1 MTAESIAPPIVGAG
15 IRPRLLRDGQLKH
28 LLALRFAI
36 VNVAAVALLGAA
48 YAQGWVTRV
57 FDGDTTG
64 LSMAI
69 FLTFVVGFAM
79 SIAKAWRISVEL
91 DHVADFAPG
100 PNTLAGEYLA
110 SIAGRD
116 SGARTIIASVLQ
128 ERIAGRIATVRQF
141 ANSLVLLGL
150 VGTVLGFIIALSGVD
165 PKTVGNVE
173 AVAPMVGELIRGM
186 SIALHTTLIGA
197 VLSLWLTVS
206 YHILAGGAL
215 KLVTQLVSRGEAN
228 APAWS
233 S

>member
-100 PNTLAGEYLA
+100 RIRWPA
-110 SIAGRD
+110 SIWRRSPAATP
-116 SGARTIIASVLQ
+116 ARARSLPRSCQ